1 MRLGIA
7 LPLAMA
13 GGLVVGGRALAADP
27 ITTAALVTGSGGTA
41 SASQEDLKMKALEN
55 EIDVL
60 KEKVFSSKARL
71 LQLQEVT
78 LHGAAAG
85 AIARIH
91 FKNDMGGG
99 YRLESATWVLD
110 GQTIFAGTAAPAPD
124 AAKPAAPIPEPNGLL
139 KTPEPSIAAVGAIDE
154 KRELTLFDGAIVPGS
169 HNLTVTL
176 VYRGAGY
183 QVFTYT
189 EGYRF
194 TVQSSYAFLVDEG
207 KTTELTVIAA
217 PKTELIHG
225 YEDRLDLKFA
235 LSSKDSILPQ
245 AETRP

>member
-1 MRLGIA
+1 
-7 LPLAMA
+7 MA
-13 GGLVVGGRALAADP
+13 GGLLAGGQALGADP
-27 ITTAALVTGSGGTA
+27 VTAALVTGSGGLA
-41 SASQEDLKMKALEN
+41 SVSQEDLKMKALEN

-71 LQLQEVT
+71 LQLQEIT

-91 FKNDMGGG
+91 FKNDMGGA
-99 YRLESATWVLD
+99 YHLESATWVLD
-110 GQTIFAGTAAPAPD
+110 GQTIFSATNAPAAPD
-124 AAKPAAPIPEPNGLL
+124 AAMSAIPAPNGLL
-139 KTPEPSIAAVGAIDE
+139 KNPEPAIATTGTIDDKHE
-154 KRELTLFDGAIVPGS
+154 MALFDGAIVPGS
-169 HNLTVTL
+169 HSVTVTL

-194 TVQSSYAFLVDEG
+194 TVQSSYAFLVEEG
-207 KTTELTVIAA
+207 KTTELTIIAT
-217 PKTELIHG
+217 PKAELMNS

-245 AETRP
+245 VESKP